1 VRDYFYV
8 EDGAA
13 AYITLAEAMASN
25 PDVLGQAFNFSNEA
39 EITVLDVTRLI
50 LRLMGSSL
58 EPDVRNHASNEIGYQ
73 ALNAAKARETLGW
86 RPMFNLE
93 QAMGQTIDWYRAFFA
108 DPSNKLVGASQIS

>member
-1 VRDYFYV
+1 
-8 EDGAA
+8 
-13 AYITLAEAMASN
+13 MASN

-39 EITVLDVTRLI
+39 EITVLEVTQLI

-58 EPDVRNHASNEIGYQ
+58 EPDVRNDASNEIAYQ

-93 QAMGQTIDWYRAFFA
+93 QAMGQTIDWYRQFFT
-108 DPSNKLVGASQIS
+108 DPLNQWVGASRVS